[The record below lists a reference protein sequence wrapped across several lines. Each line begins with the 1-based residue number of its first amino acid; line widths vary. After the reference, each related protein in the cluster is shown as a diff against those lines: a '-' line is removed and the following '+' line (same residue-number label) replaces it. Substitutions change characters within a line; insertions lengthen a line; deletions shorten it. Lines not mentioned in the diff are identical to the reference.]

1 VWRRSQQPRR
11 SLLRLRVLDLFTEVN
26 SSEGVVLNLD
36 AATAGRWSIW
46 APFRH
51 LFARTKGPVTIFDG
65 WRSISLAL
73 YMTLVG
79 YGVLVGIPVISTA
92 WVELL
97 GFTEVQVGRVAGADL
112 GGLALGATLAA
123 LVMARVNRRLL
134 MVIGAALAILANGL
148 CIIFLQYEQVLLLRI
163 VSGVGSGIYTAV
175 AVATLGATTDTARAY
190 NLMLFAFA
198 FSQALEIWFLPRLPM
213 SGIYMVFIVAFA
225 LSLFFMRWLPAR
237 GLPAPLESESERNE
251 SGLKVPRYVVWLCL
265 GAILVTYINIG
276 SYWTY
281 IELASLDAG
290 VSDGWI
296 GGVLFWASF
305 LSIVGCLFATLV
317 SNRFG
322 LARPLLG
329 ALFVMAV
336 IVGMLASGINDINI
350 LLSVFMFNF
359 LWIFIDVYQM
369 ATVANFDRAGS
380 FASLMPAVQGL
391 GQIIGPN
398 LAATI
403 LGLGLGYSGVFVMC
417 AIAALCGLS
426 IYALMYVLIRTR
438 TPALLA
444 QRGL

>member
-1 VWRRSQQPRR
+1 MNLSTEAAGLRS
-11 SLLRLRVLDLFTEVN
+11 V
-26 SSEGVVLNLD
+26 
-36 AATAGRWSIW
+36 W

-79 YGVLVGIPVISTA
+79 YGVLVGIPVITTA

-123 LVMARVNRRLL
+123 LLMARVNRRYL
-134 MVIGAALAILANGL
+134 MLIGAGLAILANGL
-148 CIIFLQYEQVLLLRI
+148 CIVFLDYEQVLLLRV
-163 VSGVGSGIYTAV
+163 VSGIGSGIYTAV

-198 FSQALEIWFLPRLPM
+198 FSQASEIWLLPRLPM
-213 SGIYMVFIVAFA
+213 SGIYLVFIIAFA
-225 LSLFFMRWLPAR
+225 LSLFFIRWLPAR
-237 GLPAPLESESERNE
+237 GLAASTRAAERQTENRV
-251 SGLKVPRYVVWLCL
+251 KVPRYVVWLCL

-290 VSDGWI
+290 VSDAWI
-296 GGVLFWASF
+296 GSVLFLASF

-322 LARPLLG
+322 LARPLLM
-329 ALFVMAV
+329 ALFVMAL
-336 IVGMLASGINDINI
+336 IVGMLAAGINDINI

-403 LGLGLGYSGVFVMC
+403 LALELGYSAVFVMC
-417 AIAALCGLS
+417 AIAALSGLA
-426 IYALMYVLIRTR
+426 IYAMMYVLIRR
-438 TPALLA
+438 RAPDLLA
-444 QRGL
+444 QSGL